1 MGQSQGY
8 WRTSQWAPPLTWR
21 QGQGWGEQKLVAAGY
36 REWEL
41 EVEVDIVAAR
51 DGNGI
56 GGRGAEEEAVGH
68 QQILMGSYVPG
79 SVLGTVDTAKEYTE
93 RVSGLQNKGG

>member
-1 MGQSQGY
+1 M
-8 WRTSQWAPPLTWR
+8 
-21 QGQGWGEQKLVAAGY
+21 
-36 REWEL
+36 
-41 EVEVDIVAAR
+41 DIVAAR

-93 RVSGLQNKGG
+93 RVSGL

>member
-1 MGQSQGY
+1 MGSSTDLETG
-8 WRTSQWAPPLTWR
+8 T
-21 QGQGWGEQKLVAAGY
+21 GWGQQKLVAAGY

-68 QQILMGSYVPG
+68 QQILMDSYVLG
-79 SVLGTVDTAKEYTE
+79 TVLGTVDTAKEYTE
-93 RVSGLQNKGG
+93 RVSAL